1 MEENRAKRNEILAEE
16 IIKGLKIRGIDGFY
30 AAGKEE
36 ALKIALD
43 MIPKGS
49 KVGWGGSASI
59 AEIGL
64 KQAVCDGN
72 YKELNRDACKS
83 PEEKRKLELECF
95 DSDYFLASANAITY
109 SGELVNI
116 DKFGNRIA
124 VIAFGAKH
132 VILVVGMNK
141 AVKTLDEAVSRVHN
155 EAAPINAARLD
166 TDTPCNKKGMCY
178 DCKGQKSMCC
188 QVLVTRSCAVEGR
201 MKVILVN
208 DQLGF

>member
-1 MEENRAKRNEILAEE
+1 MEEHRTKRNKILAEG
-16 IIKGLKIRGIDGFY
+16 IIDGLKLRGIEGFY
-30 AAGKEE
+30 AENKEK
-36 ALKIALD
+36 ALNLALN
-43 MIPKGS
+43 MIPEGS

-59 AEIGL
+59 TDIGL
-64 KQAVCDGN
+64 KQAVCDGS
-72 YKELNRDACKS
+72 YQELNRDVCKS
-83 PEEKRKLELECF
+83 PEEKREVELKCF
-95 DSDYFLASANAITY
+95 ESDYFLASVNAITY
-109 SGELVNI
+109 DGVMVNI

-124 VIAFGAKH
+124 AIAFGAKH

-141 AVKTLDEAVSRVHN
+141 AVKTLDEAISRVHN

-166 TDTPCNKKGMCY
+166 SNTPCHYKGMCY
-178 DCKGQKSMCC
+178 DCKGPTSNCC